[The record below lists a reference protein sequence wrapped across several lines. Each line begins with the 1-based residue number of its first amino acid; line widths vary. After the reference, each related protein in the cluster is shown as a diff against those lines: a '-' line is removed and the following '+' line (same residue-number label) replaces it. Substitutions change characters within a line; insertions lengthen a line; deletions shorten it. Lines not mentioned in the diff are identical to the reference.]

1 MSQASSAVSTAAEAI
16 RFTPAA
22 SAMFTEIMKQA
33 EEGILGIR
41 IYVAGGGCSGPGFGM
56 TYTDAFE
63 AQDSVVSGDGF
74 KLAVDTAALD
84 YLAGAEID
92 FADGAFI
99 FNTPK
104 RSGGG
109 GGGCGGGGCGSGG
122 CGSR

>member
-1 MSQASSAVSTAAEAI
+1 MSASIAPSVSADALH
-16 RFTPAA
+16 FTPAA
-22 SAMFTEIMKQA
+22 SAMFAEIMKQA
-33 EEGILGIR
+33 ETGILGIR

-56 TYTDAFE
+56 TYADAFE

-92 FADGAFI
+92 FADGSFI
-99 FNTPK
+99 FNTLK

-109 GGGCGGGGCGSGG
+109 CGSGGCGGGGCGSK
-122 CGSR
+122 

>member
-1 MSQASSAVSTAAEAI
+1 MSQASSAVSTSAEAI

-33 EEGILGIR
+33 EDGILGIR

-56 TYTDAFE
+56 TYADAFE
-63 AQDSVVSGDGF
+63 AQDSVVAGDGF
-74 KLAVDTAALD
+74 KLAVDAAALD
-84 YLAGAEID
+84 YLVGAEID

-104 RSGGG
+104 RSS
-109 GGGCGGGGCGSGG
+109 GGGCGSGG
-122 CGSR
+122 CGSGGCGSK

>member
-1 MSQASSAVSTAAEAI
+1 MSQASSAVSTVAEAI

-22 SAMFTEIMKQA
+22 SAMFTEIMQQA
-33 EEGILGIR
+33 EAGILGIR
-41 IYVAGGGCSGPGFGM
+41 IYVAGGGCGGPGFGM
-56 TYTDAFE
+56 TYADAFE
-63 AQDSVVSGDGF
+63 AQDSVVAGDGF
-74 KLAVDTAALD
+74 KLAVDAAALD
-84 YLAGAEID
+84 YLVGAEID

-109 GGGCGGGGCGSGG
+109 GCGSGGCGSGG

>member
-1 MSQASSAVSTAAEAI
+1 MSQASSAVSTTAEAI

-22 SAMFTEIMKQA
+22 SAMFTEIMQQA
-33 EEGILGIR
+33 EAGILGIR
-41 IYVAGGGCSGPGFGM
+41 IYVAGGGCGGPGFGM
-56 TYTDAFE
+56 TYADAFE
-63 AQDSVVSGDGF
+63 AQDSVVAGDGF
-74 KLAVDTAALD
+74 KLAVDAAALD
-84 YLAGAEID
+84 YLVGAEID

-109 GGGCGGGGCGSGG
+109 GCGSGGCGSGG